1 MPSAIKV
8 AARAPAIT
16 AIVQMAGRRKAE
28 GGGDSWWPTLFSSYG
43 ASLKPTQLLVLPSHW
58 PKLTGSHGHLHLH
71 ARKAGKCISFKP
83 GLFPPPEI
91 GSTPRNKREW
101 IRGRQQH
108 SPTQGSSNFLLV
120 YEPHYEKYRRGKIP
134 TPIPPYFL
142 KFLETSHLLQI
153 PGYREVVFP
162 YLYWGNTGW
171 TSCRRNRWWAL
182 FCSLTRL

>member
-1 MPSAIKV
+1 MV
-8 AARAPAIT
+8 AYSVLLLWSFPEAHST
-16 AIVQMAGRRKAE
+16 
-28 GGGDSWWPTLFSSYG
+28 TG
-43 ASLKPTQLLVLPSHW
+43 AS
-58 PKLTGSHGHLHLH
+58 
-71 ARKAGKCISFKP
+71 ISLAQTDWVTRPPPFACQESREMYLFQTS
-83 GLFPPPEI
+83 LFPPPEI

-162 YLYWGNTGW
+162 YLYWGSTGW